1 MKKMEKNYTYGKRK
15 FYNDKDS
22 TLVFLIALFLPILI
36 SLLFTLIAN
45 VISAATGQS
54 GNEINSNIWYLA
66 AYSLVM
72 GISYVVLYLVYN
84 KANRIDY
91 KAINLNFKMPWHT
104 YLIIAAIGIVS
115 LFGVQYFISMIDN
128 LLQTIGYP
136 LNSGSTVNPTDAG
149 TFILAVIVLAVIPAI
164 TEELLFRGVILNG
177 LRGRFGDIGA
187 IFMSALLF
195 ALMHQS
201 FQQLIYPF
209 ILGSIMAYIVLR
221 TGSLVSSM
229 IVHFINNFL
238 VIMFAFIQNTTGF
251 SLGVDGWPLYL
262 VGTLLLILTAGIIFI
277 IDRYYFAHKNR
288 SKDEQIDKNIYAP
301 KLLYIAIAIS
311 VLLYII
317 VEVTNIVT
325 NT

>member
-1 MKKMEKNYTYGKRK
+1 MEKNNIYQKRN

-22 TLVFLIALFLPILI
+22 TVIFLIALFLPILI

-45 VISAATGQS
+45 VIEAAAGLE
-54 GNEINSNIWYLA
+54 GDEINSNIWYLA

-72 GISYVVLYLVYN
+72 GIAYVVLYLLYN
-84 KANRIDY
+84 KANRIEY

-104 YLIIAAIGIVS
+104 YLIIAVIGIIS

-128 LLQTIGYP
+128 LLKAIGYP
-136 LNSGSTVNPTDAG
+136 LNSGYTINPTDGG
-149 TFILAVIVLAVIPAI
+149 TFVLAIFVLAIIPAI

-195 ALMHQS
+195 ALMHQN

-209 ILGSIMAYIVLR
+209 ILGSIMGYIVLR

-229 IVHFINNFL
+229 LVHFINNFL
-238 VIMFAFIQNTTGF
+238 VVMFTFIENTTGF
-251 SLGVDGWPLYL
+251 SLAIEGWPLYL
-262 VGTLLLILTAGIIFI
+262 IGTVLLFLTAGILFI

-288 SKDEQIDKNIYAP
+288 KNDEQIDKNIYAP
-301 KLLYIAIAIS
+301 KLLYISIAIS
-311 VLLYII
+311 LLLFTI

>member
-1 MKKMEKNYTYGKRK
+1 MKKMEKNYTYEKRK

-22 TLVFLIALFLPILI
+22 TLVFLIAFFLPILI

-128 LLQTIGYP
+128 LLQAIGYP
-136 LNSGSTVNPTDAG
+136 LNSGSIVNPTDAG

-251 SLGVDGWPLYL
+251 SLGVEGWPLYL
-262 VGTLLLILTAGIIFI
+262 TGTLLLILTAGIIFI